1 MKNSIL
7 LITFSLSLIGF
18 SQTNSEHLNLNSSNV
33 AISGYDVTSYFTHNK
48 AIEGSKKY
56 SANFKNTIYYFVS
69 AENKEL
75 FLKEPE
81 KYLPQYGGWC
91 AYAMGAKSEKVSIN
105 PESFIV
111 SNEKLYL
118 FYKTY
123 FNDTSE
129 KWNEDSVNLKNKAD
143 RNWKNTIKNY

>member
-48 AIEGSKKY
+48 AIEGSKKN

-91 AYAMGAKSEKVSIN
+91 AYAMGAKSEK
-105 PESFIV
+105 
-111 SNEKLYL
+111 YL
-118 FYKTY
+118 
-123 FNDTSE
+123 
-129 KWNEDSVNLKNKAD
+129 
-143 RNWKNTIKNY
+143 